1 LTLRYYQ
8 KGHAMKHALLAGTS
22 LLAITIAISPVEAM
36 TVTYSYAGGM
46 QTFTTTKDSLYDIT
60 LAGAQ
65 GGASLNAAGGPIGS
79 GGRGAGV
86 HAQIF
91 LPAGLTFDILV
102 GGAGHSGFYGGGGG
116 GGTFITVSVPGG
128 YTVPVLIAGGGGGSA
143 SGRDGGP
150 GLGNGYYGGNG
161 GSGLGGAG
169 GYGGSGAYGGYA
181 GGGAGA
187 GGGGGFYGSGYSGAG
202 GGGQGWYFGGMGGAS
217 AAQLALGLNEG
228 QGGFGGGG
236 GAGGY
241 AGGGGGGYSGGGGG
255 GGGGGYGGG
264 GNSYA
269 FGGGNPGIW
278 PVLQF
283 FYGANSGDGWVTIS
297 DVPEPGTIALLGAGL
312 AGLGAIRRRRKRI
325 PA

>member
-1 LTLRYYQ
+1 MR
-8 KGHAMKHALLAGTS
+8 HALLASTS

-36 TVTYSYAGGM
+36 TVTYSYTGGM
-46 QTFTTTKDSLYDIT
+46 QTFTTSKDSLYDIK

-65 GGASLNAAGGPIGS
+65 GGDSLNAAGGPIGS

-102 GGAGHSGFYGGGGG
+102 GGAGHSGF
-116 GGTFITVSVPGG
+116 F
-128 YTVPVLIAGGGGGSA
+128 GGGGGSA
-143 SGRDGGP
+143 SGRNGGP

-161 GSGLGGAG
+161 GAGLGGAG
-169 GYGGSGAYGGYA
+169 GYGGSGGYGGYA

-187 GGGGGFYGSGYSGAG
+187 GGGGGGFYGSGYSGAG
-202 GGGQGWYFGGMGGAS
+202 GGGQGWYFGGMGGDS
-217 AAQLALGLNEG
+217 AAHIALGQNEG

-255 GGGGGYGGG
+255 GGYGGFGGG
-264 GNSYA
+264 GTSYA

-278 PVLQF
+278 PLLQF
-283 FYGANSGDGWVTIS
+283 IYGANPGDGWVQIS
-297 DVPEPGTIALLGAGL
+297 DVPEPGTIGLLGAGL
-312 AGLGAIRRRRKRI
+312 AGLGARRRKRKRV